1 MIQMPLED
9 VISKI
14 KDKTG
19 LTEQDINDKI
29 NDKLNQLAGLISK
42 EGAAHI
48 IANELGV
55 KIFDAT
61 SGKLKINKIL
71 AGMRNVEVVGR
82 VVNVFEVRQ
91 FNTGQRSGSV
101 GSFILGDET
110 GSMRCVL
117 WNDQT
122 KAMAEFK
129 EGQVV
134 KIVDAYVKDNQGRK
148 ELHLGDNAKLQIDP
162 QGETVGEYEVP
173 KAVRKK
179 ISELAD
185 DDNNVELLGTIVQV
199 FEPRFFE
206 VCPRCRKRVRQKD
219 QGWVCDVHG
228 VVDPKFSYVITMFVD
243 DGTDNIRGVFFNA
256 QTQSLLDKSDEEVN
270 VFRTAPETFEQ
281 VKYDL
286 LGKII
291 MVEGRVN
298 KNVMFDRKEFIVQR
312 VNIHVDAKGEVKRL
326 KEETPAQ
333 VPGEPAVKTEPVA
346 PESVKSESVAPTVK
360 SESVE
365 SEAPTVK
372 SEPVAPESVTP
383 VKSEV
388 APESV
393 APVKSEV
400 APESVAPV
408 KSEVAPES
416 VAPVQSAP
424 EKPEAK
430 PEMEPPMDFFN
441 EKKEEVKKEPS
452 VVDEDGNEVPVP
464 KETKKDLPKLDDL

>member
-19 LTEQDINDKI
+19 LTEQNINDKI

-71 AGMRNVEVVGR
+71 PGMRNVEVVGR

-110 GSMRCVL
+110 GSLRCVL

-129 EGQVV
+129 EGQII
-134 KIVDAYVKDNQGRK
+134 KIVDAYVKENQGRK

-219 QGWVCDVHG
+219 HGWVCDVHG
-228 VVDPKFSYVITMFVD
+228 VVDPNFSYVITMFVD
-243 DGTDNIRGVFFNA
+243 DGTDNIRAVFFNN
-256 QTQSLLDKSDEEVN
+256 QTQRLLDKTDEEVN
-270 VFRTAPETFEQ
+270 VFRTTPESFEQ

-333 VPGEPAVKTEPVA
+333 VPGAEATPKPEPVSESVDAAVKSETV
-346 PESVKSESVAPTVK
+346 ESVKPETV
-360 SESVE
+360 
-365 SEAPTVK
+365 EAPAETPAPVETPAQAPVETPVETPVQTPVETPTQTPVETPVQAE
-372 SEPVAPESVTP
+372 EPVQPDIPKMEAPDTI
-383 VKSEV
+383 
-388 APESV
+388 
-393 APVKSEV
+393 
-400 APESVAPV
+400 
-408 KSEVAPES
+408 
-416 VAPVQSAP
+416 
-424 EKPEAK
+424 
-430 PEMEPPMDFFN
+430 DFFD

-452 VVDEDGNEVPVP
+452 VVDEEGNEVPVP
-464 KETKKDLPKLDDL
+464 KEMKKDLPKLDDL

>member
-14 KDKTG
+14 NEKTG
-19 LTEQDINDKI
+19 LTEQQINDKI

-61 SGKLKINKIL
+61 TGKLKINKIL

-110 GSMRCVL
+110 GSMRVVL

-122 KAMAEFK
+122 KAMSEFK
-129 EGQVV
+129 EGQIV
-134 KIVDAYVKDNQGRK
+134 KIVDAYVKENQGRK

-179 ISELAD
+179 ISDLAD
-185 DDNNVELLGTIVQV
+185 DDANVELLGTVVQV

-228 VVDPKFSYVITMFVD
+228 VTEPKFSYVITLFLD
-243 DGTDNIRGVFFNA
+243 DGTDNIRSVFFNV
-256 QTQSLLDKSDEEVN
+256 QTQKLLNKTDEEIN

-291 MVEGRVN
+291 MVDGRVN
-298 KNVMFDRKEFIVQR
+298 KNVMFDRKEFIAQR
-312 VNIHVDAKGEVKRL
+312 VDINVDPKGEVTRL
-326 KEETPAQ
+326 KEDTPAS
-333 VPGEPAVKTEPVA
+333 VPGEKIASATAPTEKVESVQPAPVAQPAVGSVEKVESIQPTPVA
-346 PESVKSESVAPTVK
+346 QPAT
-360 SESVE
+360 ESVE
-365 SEAPTVK
+365 KVESVQPT
-372 SEPVAPESVTP
+372 PVAAAQPVEPMKPPEDAPKPPEESV
-383 VKSEV
+383 E
-388 APESV
+388 
-393 APVKSEV
+393 
-400 APESVAPV
+400 
-408 KSEVAPES
+408 
-416 VAPVQSAP
+416 
-424 EKPEAK
+424 
-430 PEMEPPMDFFN
+430 DINFFD
-441 EKKEEVKKEPS
+441 EKKVEDEKKEPS
-452 VVDEDGNEVPVP
+452 VLDEEGNEIPVP
-464 KETKKDLPKLDDL
+464 KETKKDLPKLDEL